1 MTLWNPEW
9 KISIQGVEYTDLTI
23 ANLKIN
29 SGRTDI
35 ERQPVAGYANLEI
48 LNNNGNAV
56 TVNINDGVTIA
67 VKDSNGDFVNIF
79 GGSITDLE
87 ILVASAGSTGL
98 SQRIKITALGALSR
112 LTRAITTGVLSK
124 DYDGNQIYE
133 LLKDVL
139 FNNWNELPASQTWN
153 TYNATTTWATA
164 ENIGLGEIDQPGEY
178 ELAARTSQI
187 TDVYS
192 LVAALATS
200 ALGYIYEDANG
211 NIGYADAN
219 HRQTYFA
226 ANGYVELS
234 ANDAYA
240 NAIKIKTSTGAVKN
254 SITLKY
260 ASGEKT
266 AQDLDSIASFG
277 LLATSIDTT
286 LHNATDAQ
294 NQADR
299 YIALRGY
306 PRYLF
311 DSITFP
317 IGNPEI
323 GNADRDALLNIFMGM
338 PVKIT
343 DLPINM
349 LGGEFT
355 GYVEGWSFSASVNSL
370 ALTIFASPREFSEVA
385 QKWNEVNAAETWN
398 SILNTLEWQDAIGVI
413 S

>member
-1 MTLWNPEW
+1 MTLWSPEW

-48 LNNNGNAV
+48 LNNNGSAV

-87 ILVASAGSTGL
+87 ISVASAGVTGL

-124 DYDGNQIYE
+124 DYDGNQIYD
-133 LLKDVL
+133 LLKDL
-139 FNNWNELPASQTWN
+139 LLNNWNELPASESWSN
-153 TYNATTTWATA
+153 YNATTTWANA

-192 LVAALATS
+192 LVAALANS

-240 NAIKIKTSTGAVKN
+240 NGIKIKTSTGAVKN

-260 ASGEKT
+260 ASGQKT
-266 AQDLDSIASFG
+266 AEDLDSIASFG

-286 LHNATDAQ
+286 LHNAADAQ

-311 DSITFP
+311 DSISFP

-323 GNADRDALLNIFMGM
+323 GNADRDSLLNIFMGM
-338 PVKIT
+338 PIKVT
-343 DLPINM
+343 DLPLNM

-398 SILNTLEWQDAIGVI
+398 SILNTLEWQNAIGVI